1 MGVNMLYILKLL
13 KNKKGQS
20 IVELAIVLPILLIIL
35 MGIFEFGRVMNA
47 YMVITNASREGAR
60 LASVGES
67 YSTVIEKIETSTYP
81 LDVNKLQIN
90 ISPSELSKSRG
101 DSVKVN
107 ITYDIDIII
116 PVIQNLVP
124 NPMHLESQT
133 TMRIE

>member
-1 MGVNMLYILKLL
+1 MLYILKLL

-67 YSTVIEKIETSTYP
+67 YSTVIEKIEDATYP

-90 ISPSELSKSRG
+90 ISPSEYSRSRG
-101 DSVKVN
+101 DSVVVN

-116 PVIQNLVP
+116 PIIQNIVP
-124 NPMHLESQT
+124 DPMHLESQT